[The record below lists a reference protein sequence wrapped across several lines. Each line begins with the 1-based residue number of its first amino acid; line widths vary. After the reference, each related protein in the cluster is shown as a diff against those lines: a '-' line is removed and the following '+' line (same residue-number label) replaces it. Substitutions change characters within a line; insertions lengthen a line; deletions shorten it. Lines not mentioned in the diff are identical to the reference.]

1 MKRLA
6 LIALFTLLFAG
17 AIHVTGWGQSGSTP
31 GDEYA
36 FETSRRG
43 FQPIE
48 YPGPLNYQDAVRLL
62 LRHEGSFHLP
72 ITRSFRE
79 RRLAPEADLWELD
92 LPQALKLR
100 VGGDGIEVVAKPA
113 NLRLAVQDTY
123 NLVTLLRNELDEPI
137 DIKLIAGLGEAGTTD
152 RWKIRPGINY
162 VSLNLRPAVA
172 GPADVRLKIYAGDD
186 LPGEGSPPE
195 SRIQAEVTFP
205 AQVVR
210 WGKLRIRTLEDGRP
224 QVARVYV
231 RASDG
236 LSYAP
241 SGDSGE
247 PTLSRITWTHGDYY
261 FYSRGEHLLRLPEGP
276 ATIEAVRGIEYG
288 IIRRQVEIRAGET
301 AEVRLDLE
309 RRSNLAGEHWYG
321 GDVHIH
327 ANYNNHEFITPSD
340 VWLQALG
347 EDLNV
352 TNLMVANSVDAHI
365 HDEQYFEGKPNR
377 LRDATHILNWGEEM
391 RNRGLYGHMC
401 LTGLKSLVKPLYT
414 GFAGTPYPYDYPP
427 NHVQALAATRQGAAV
442 SYAHPGYRFTD
453 DPRSM
458 SAREAPVDL
467 ALGSIQAMDV
477 VSNNNEDATTS
488 FWYRLLNTGLKCAIS
503 AGSDSFTNRRHMWIP
518 GGHRVYVYTGGPLAY
533 REWVDNYKKGRSF
546 ATNGPIVRFT
556 VNGELPG
563 AELKLKTGDLL
574 EIEASATSFLPMET
588 LELIMNGNVIAQA
601 KASGDKLSAALS
613 KEISLESGAWLAACV
628 RGPFDRHVVND
639 TYLYAHTSPVYCK
652 VDGKRAG
659 LRDDGA
665 FFVRW
670 IDQLIDMARQRGKYA
685 SGEQRQEV
693 IELFRKGRA
702 YYEKV
707 AAEGS

>member
-1 MKRLA
+1 MKRAA
-6 LIALFTLLFAG
+6 LIVLFTLLVAA
-17 AIHVTGWGQSGSTP
+17 AIQITGLGQSGPAP
-31 GDEYA
+31 GNEYT

-100 VGGDGIEVVAKPA
+100 VSADGIEVAAKPA

-162 VSLNLRPAVA
+162 ASLNLHPTAA
-172 GPADVRLKIYAGDD
+172 GPAEVHLKIYAGEQ
-186 LPGEGSPPE
+186 LPERGSPPE
-195 SRIQAEVTFP
+195 SRIQAGATFP
-205 AQVVR
+205 VQVVR
-210 WGKLRIRTLEDGRP
+210 WGNLRIRTLEDGRP

-241 SGDSGE
+241 SGASGDS
-247 PTLSRITWTHGDYY
+247 TLSRITWTHGDYY

-276 ATIEAVRGIEYG
+276 ATIEAVRGFEYG
-288 IIRRQVEIRAGET
+288 IIRRQVAIRAGET

-321 GDVHIH
+321 GDVHVH

-352 TNLMVANSVDAHI
+352 TNLMVANSSGAHI
-365 HDEQYFEGKPNR
+365 HDEQYFEGQPNR
-377 LRDATHILNWGEEM
+377 LRDGTHVLNWGEEM

-442 SYAHPGYRFTD
+442 SYAHPGYQFTA
-453 DPRSM
+453 DPSSM

-518 GGHRVYVYTGGPLAY
+518 GGHRVYVHTGGPLDFG
-533 REWVDNYKKGRSF
+533 EWVDNYKKGRSF
-546 ATNGPIVRFT
+546 ATNGPILRFT
-556 VNGELPG
+556 VNGELAG
-563 AELKLKTGDLL
+563 SQLNLRAGDRLR
-574 EIEASATSFLPMET
+574 IEASATSFLPMET
-588 LELIMNGNVIAQA
+588 LELVMNGNVVAQA
-601 KASGDKLSAALS
+601 RAGGDKLSASLS
-613 KEISLESGAWLAACV
+613 KEITLESGAWLAARV
-628 RGPFDRHVVND
+628 KGPFDRHVVND
-639 TYLYAHTSPVYCK
+639 TYLFAHTSPVYCK
-652 VDGKRAG
+652 VDGRGAE
-659 LRDDGA
+659 LREDGK
-665 FFVRW
+665 FFVNW

-685 SGEQRQEV
+685 SEEQRQEV
-693 IELFRKGRA
+693 IELFRESRA
-702 YYEKV
+702 YYERV